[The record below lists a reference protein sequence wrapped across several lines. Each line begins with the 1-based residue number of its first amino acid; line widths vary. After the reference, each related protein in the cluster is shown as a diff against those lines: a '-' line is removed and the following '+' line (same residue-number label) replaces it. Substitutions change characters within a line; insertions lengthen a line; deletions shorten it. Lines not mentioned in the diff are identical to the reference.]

1 MFRIA
6 LIAATLLVAGATL
19 ARSEPAG
26 NRVKVNGMEMYYEVS
41 GEGDPLIVLHGAYMN
56 IPSMGTII
64 PKLAETH
71 KVYAIEFQGHGRTT
85 DIDRPITYPN
95 LADDVAAFMDA
106 VKIEKA
112 DVFGYSMGAAAGL
125 QLAIRH
131 PEKVD
136 KLAAA
141 SVAYDAEGWQPAF
154 KAFIPQ
160 MSVEMF
166 VNMPFAE
173 DYRKLAANPD
183 GFPEL
188 VRKLIALEKEPM
200 AWEADVRALKT
211 PVLIITG
218 DADVATLEHSVALF
232 RLLGGGRHGRHGQTA
247 ARLAPCRPP
256 GDVAYRRHQPARVA
270 SCVRRTIS
278 EGQDAEGILRV
289 GSTADGDCL
298 ALPRNKKGIPLRE
311 CPYSLV
317 LRSMPGG
324 WHLQSLIIGPSYV
337 LHHRRRGSRYPS
349 TCRRRG
355 SPGHVRCGAA
365 SRLPRHGPAG

>member
-1 MFRIA
+1 
-6 LIAATLLVAGATL
+6 
-19 ARSEPAG
+19 
-26 NRVKVNGMEMYYEVS
+26 
-41 GEGDPLIVLHGAYMN
+41 
-56 IPSMGTII
+56 
-64 PKLAETH
+64 
-71 KVYAIEFQGHGRTT
+71 
-85 DIDRPITYPN
+85 
-95 LADDVAAFMDA
+95 
-106 VKIEKA
+106 
-112 DVFGYSMGAAAGL
+112 SMGAAAGL

-232 RLLGGGRHGRHGQTA
+232 RLLGGGVM
-247 ARLAPCRPP
+247 
-256 GDVAYRRHQPARVA
+256 GDMGKP
-270 SCVRRTIS
+270 
-278 EGQDAEGILRV
+278 
-289 GSTADGDCL
+289 
-298 ALPRNKKGIPLRE
+298 LP
-311 CPYSLV
+311 
-317 LRSMPGG
+317 
-324 WHLQSLIIGPSYV
+324 
-337 LHHRRRGSRYPS
+337 
-349 TCRRRG
+349 
-355 SPGHVRCGAA
+355 A
-365 SRLPRHGPAG
+365 SRLAVLPATSHTAVISQPELLHAFVEPFLKGKTPKGFFE

>member
-1 MFRIA
+1 MFRTA
-6 LIAATLLVAGATL
+6 LIAGALLIAGPVL
-19 ARSEPAG
+19 AQSQPAG
-26 NRVKVNGMEMYYEVS
+26 DRVKVNGMEMYYEVS

-56 IPSMGTII
+56 IPSMGAII

-71 KVYAIEFQGHGRTT
+71 KVYALEFQGHGRTT

-106 VKIEKA
+106 VGVEKA

-131 PEKVD
+131 PEKVN

-160 MSVEMF
+160 MTVEMF

-173 DYRKLAANPD
+173 EHRKLAANPD
-183 GFPEL
+183 GFPAL
-188 VRKLIALEKEPM
+188 VKKLIALEHEPM
-200 AWEADVRALKT
+200 AWGPDVKTLKT

-232 RLLGGGRHGRHGQTA
+232 RLLGGGVM
-247 ARLAPCRPP
+247 
-256 GDVAYRRHQPARVA
+256 GDMGKP
-270 SCVRRTIS
+270 
-278 EGQDAEGILRV
+278 
-289 GSTADGDCL
+289 
-298 ALPRNKKGIPLRE
+298 LP
-311 CPYSLV
+311 
-317 LRSMPGG
+317 
-324 WHLQSLIIGPSYV
+324 
-337 LHHRRRGSRYPS
+337 
-349 TCRRRG
+349 
-355 SPGHVRCGAA
+355 A
-365 SRLPRHGPAG
+365 SRLAVMPATSHTAVIGQTELLHAFIEPFLKGKTPKRMFE